1 MATMLTISRDAVV
14 RAAGLT
20 AGDTT
25 DEADATQVIADGQA
39 AYEAEIEGVA
49 LGNPTWQPLLTWLVT
64 ELLAADL
71 LDQRARSVG
80 ASETI
85 QGAGIL
91 IAPRRAHGPELRQRA
106 GERLAPF
113 RRRVAAAFVS
123 EGSTPG
129 VTHASQEALYGRA
142 EVLRHA
148 AAAG

>member
-1 MATMLTISRDAVV
+1 MATILTISTGSVV

-20 AGDTT
+20 VGDAT

-39 AYEAEIEGVA
+39 AYEAEIDGVA
-49 LGNPTWQPLLTWLVT
+49 LGNPTWQTLLTRLVT

-71 LDQRARSVG
+71 LDQRARAVG

-91 IAPRRAHGPELRQRA
+91 IAPKRAHGPELRERA

-113 RRRVAAAFVS
+113 RRRVAALAS
-123 EGSTPG
+123 EGSTSG

-142 EVLRHA
+142 EVLRY
-148 AAAG
+148 AGGG